1 MGRVVHDQVGCVVL
15 QVKVED
21 ANDVWMHQVAQKP
34 GRGEAILTAECTG
47 PGMQDFDSHAGIEID
62 MLSQVDIGK
71 DSRAE
76 PVQETVV
83 PQALSHTVHAL
94 VHNRRFLL
102 LRHAHEFI
110 KQGVFVT
117 NIGDILYFFTLTR

>member
-1 MGRVVHDQVGCVVL
+1 MGRVVHDQVGRVVL

-34 GRGEAILTAECTG
+34 GLGEEILIAERTG
-47 PGMQDFDSHAGIEID
+47 LGMEDFDGHAGIEIE
-62 MLSQVDIGK
+62 MLGQVDIGK

-76 PVQETVV
+76 LVQETVV

-94 VHNRRFLL
+94 VHAPNYPLPYMSL
-102 LRHAHEFI
+102 QQSL
-110 KQGVFVT
+110 
-117 NIGDILYFFTLTR
+117 